1 MRNKLMIVMATA
13 LLAALPVVA
22 HHMAEGMVDE
32 EIYDMIDDIVS
43 GTPHGDFDINEI
55 GEGMMQIDIVSRV
68 QDMDDLVAA
77 DMFDYV
83 NMLDGEVVMT
93 IAFTDGQR
101 LEITIV
107 QTEDP
112 DEGFAKALTD
122 QETETLSGV
131 KDLYR

>member
-1 MRNKLMIVMATA
+1 MRSRLMIAAAVV

-22 HHMAEGMVDE
+22 HHMADGMVDE

-55 GEGMMQIDIVSRV
+55 GDGMMQIDIMSRV
-68 QDMDDLVAA
+68 QELDELVAA

-93 IAFTDGQR
+93 IAFIDGMR
-101 LEITIV
+101 LEITIL
-107 QTEDP
+107 QIEDP
-112 DEGFAKALTD
+112 DEGFAKAFTD